1 MKMIGKIFITGLL
14 TVLPVLATL
23 YLIVWFFAGAERLIG
38 AQLRWLIPDERY
50 LAGMGIVVALVAV
63 LLIGILMHVWLFR
76 ELFNRAERVLLR
88 IPLVRSIYAALRD
101 LFGLFAQHGDELP
114 MQVVSVELPGS
125 NMRLLGFVTRTDFSN
140 LPDGIGHDG
149 EVAVYLPMSYTI
161 GGYTVFLPR
170 TSTTLIDMS
179 REEAM
184 KFVVTAGI
192 RSSIGGHTAK
202 AQVSGHAPET

>member
-1 MKMIGKIFITGLL
+1 MKTIGKIFITGLF
-14 TVLPVLATL
+14 TVLPVLATA
-23 YLIVWFFAGAERLIG
+23 YLIVWFFAGAERFIG
-38 AQLRWLIPDERY
+38 AQVRWLIPDEYY
-50 LAGMGIVVALVAV
+50 LYGMGIAVALAV
-63 LLIGILMHVWLFR
+63 VFLVGLLMHAWLFR
-76 ELFNRAERVLLR
+76 EIVGRAERVLLE

-101 LFGLFAQHGDELP
+101 LLGLFARHGDELP

-125 NMRLLGFVTRTDFSN
+125 GMRLLGFVTRTDFSD
-140 LPDGIGHDG
+140 LPEGIGRAG

-170 TSTTLIDMS
+170 ASVTPVDMS

-192 RSSIGGHTAK
+192 RSSAERHAAK
-202 AQVSGHAPET
+202 G

>member
-1 MKMIGKIFITGLL
+1 MKTIGKIFITGLF
-14 TVLPVLATL
+14 TVLPVLVTA
-23 YLIVWFFAGAERLIG
+23 YLIVWFFAGAERFIG
-38 AQLRWLIPDERY
+38 AQVRWLIPGEYY
-50 LAGMGIVVALVAV
+50 LYGMGIAVALAV
-63 LLIGILMHVWLFR
+63 VFLVGLLMHAWLFR
-76 ELFNRAERVLLR
+76 EIVGRAERVLLE

-101 LFGLFAQHGDELP
+101 LLGLFARHGDELP

-125 NMRLLGFVTRTDFSN
+125 GMRLLGFVTRTDFSD
-140 LPDGIGHDG
+140 LPEGIGRDG

-170 TSTTLIDMS
+170 ESVTPVDMS

-192 RSSIGGHTAK
+192 RSSAEHHAAK
-202 AQVSGHAPET
+202 G